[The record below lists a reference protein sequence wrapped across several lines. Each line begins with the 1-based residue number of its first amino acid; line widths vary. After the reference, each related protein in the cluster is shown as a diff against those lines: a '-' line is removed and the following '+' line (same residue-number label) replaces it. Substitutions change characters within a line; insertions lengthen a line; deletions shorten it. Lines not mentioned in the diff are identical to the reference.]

1 MSTSAL
7 LRPSVSLRRGA
18 DRRQTRIGWLHG
30 RHSFDTGVIPRGAD
44 THHGVLVVS
53 NHDTIA
59 PRSGFE
65 THPHRNMEIVTWVL
79 DGSLVHQDS
88 AGHAGVIYPN
98 LAQRMTAG
106 SGIRHSE
113 KNDLSAVNPG
123 AERPVDLVQMW
134 VVPDEPE
141 VAPGYEQLELDPAD
155 LQGRLAVVAS
165 GMARHRDQAA
175 IRIRN
180 RYAALHVARL
190 GPGDS
195 VTVPEAPFAHVY
207 LARGRAD
214 LEQAGNLDAGD
225 AARLTVAGARRLTA
239 AEPSE
244 VLIWE
249 MHADLGPATRGE
261 RAEG

>member
-1 MSTSAL
+1 MSTTSL
-7 LRPSVSLRRGA
+7 LHPAVSLRRGA
-18 DRRQTRIGWLHG
+18 DRHQTRIGWLHG
-30 RHSFDTGVIPRGAD
+30 RHSFDTGIDPVGTD

-79 DGSLVHQDS
+79 NGSLVHQDS
-88 AGHAGVIYPN
+88 AGHTGLIYPN

-106 SGIRHSE
+106 TGIRHSE
-113 KNDLSAVNPG
+113 RNDRSAVNPG
-123 AERPVDLVQMW
+123 ADQPLDLIQMW

-141 VAPGYEQLELDPAD
+141 VAPGYEQFELHPSD
-155 LQGRLAVVAS
+155 LRGRLAVVAS

-180 RYAALHVARL
+180 RHAALHVARL
-190 GPGDS
+190 EPGES
-195 VTVPEAPFAHVY
+195 VIIPDAPFVHVY
-207 LARGRAD
+207 VARGQVH
-214 LEQAGNLDAGD
+214 LEAEGLLDAGD
-225 AARLTVAGARRLTA
+225 AARLTAAGERRLA
-239 AEPSE
+239 AADRGE

-249 MHADLGPATRGE
+249 MHATLSPA
-261 RAEG
+261 ASI

>member
-1 MSTSAL
+1 MSATSV
-7 LRPSVSLRRGA
+7 LRPGVSIRRGA
-18 DRRQTRIGWLHG
+18 DRHQTRIGWLHG
-30 RHSFDTGVIPRGAD
+30 RHSFDTGIDPLGAD

-59 PRSGFE
+59 PRSGFA

-79 DGSLVHQDS
+79 NGSLVHQDS
-88 AGHAGVIYPN
+88 AGHTGIIYPG

-106 SGIRHSE
+106 TGIRHSE
-113 KNDLSAVNPG
+113 KNDHPAVNPG
-123 AERPVDLVQMW
+123 AGQPLDLVQMW
-134 VVPDEPE
+134 VVPDENE
-141 VAPGYEQLELDPAD
+141 AAPGYEQLELDPAD

-165 GMARHRDQAA
+165 GMTRHRDQAA

-190 GPGDS
+190 QPGES
-195 VTVPEAPFAHVY
+195 VTVPDAPFVHVY
-207 LARGRAD
+207 AARGQLH
-214 LEQAGNLDAGD
+214 LEAAGPLDAGD
-225 AARLTVAGARRLTA
+225 AARLTAAGERRLGA

-249 MHADLGPATRGE
+249 MHASLDPA
-261 RAEG
+261 ASI

>member
-1 MSTSAL
+1 MSTTSV
-7 LRPSVSLRRGA
+7 LRPGVSLRRGA
-18 DRRQTRIGWLHG
+18 DRHQTRIGWLHG
-30 RHSFDTGVIPRGAD
+30 RHSFDTGVDPLGAD

-59 PRSGFE
+59 PGSGFE

-79 DGSLVHQDS
+79 NGSLVHQDS
-88 AGHAGVIYPN
+88 EGHTGVIYPG

-106 SGIRHSE
+106 TGIRHSE
-113 KNDLSAVNPG
+113 KNDRPAVNPDAG
-123 AERPVDLVQMW
+123 QPLDLVQMW

-141 VAPGYEQLELDPAD
+141 VAPGYEQLELNPSDI
-155 LQGRLAVVAS
+155 QGRLAVMAS
-165 GMARHRDQAA
+165 GMTRHRDQAA

-190 GPGDS
+190 EPGQS
-195 VTVPEAPFAHVY
+195 VAVPDAPFVHVY
-207 LARGRAD
+207 VTRGQ
-214 LEQAGNLDAGD
+214 LELETQGLLDAGD
-225 AARLTVAGARRLTA
+225 AARLTAAGERRLAA

-249 MHADLGPATRGE
+249 MHASLRPA
-261 RAEG
+261 ASI